1 MVHGNPLNLG
11 YIGFRA
17 VKLNATQHLD
27 DHLLAIVRNAESLG
41 LWKARPVQSFGLETA
56 FKMEACS
63 KGSFQGASVRDIGF
77 RAEVI
82 LRVELFPKGY
92 CIHWVSTWSLSGS
105 NKIFTGVS
113 EVLLTRV

>member
-1 MVHGNPLNLG
+1 MEA
-11 YIGFRA
+11 IGRA

-41 LWKARPVQSFGLETA
+41 VRSRALGLRQHSRWGPTKRGLLLPEI
-56 FKMEACS
+56 S
-63 KGSFQGASVRDIGF
+63 LGL

-92 CIHWVSTWSLSGS
+92 CIHWASTWSLSSS